1 MIVFAPR
8 SSSESYQPILSIVLN
23 CPHVLVTIIVCPGHV
38 KPVRVSQIL
47 HRKGFVGKTKL
58 DGITF
63 DSKKEAHRYWELK
76 CMQQIGEIKDL
87 KLQPEYRLQPG
98 FVHQGTRYKPISYVA
113 DFEYRDL
120 KTGELV
126 VEDVKSKAT
135 RTQAYRDKV
144 KRLLFQNPDVTFR
157 EV

>member
-1 MIVFAPR
+1 MNKYRA
-8 SSSESYQPILSIVLN
+8 
-23 CPHVLVTIIVCPGHV
+23 V
-38 KPVRVSQIL
+38 K
-47 HRKGFVGKTKL
+47 TEL

-63 DSKKEAHRYWELK
+63 DSKKEARRYWELK

-98 FVHQGTRYKPISYVA
+98 FIHQGVRYRAISYVA

-126 VEDVKSKAT
+126 VEDVKSKPT
-135 RTQAYRDKV
+135 RTAAYRIK
-144 KRLLFQNPDVTFR
+144 KKLFLARYSDVTFR